1 MFYPN
6 IYDIKMQMKGFPG
19 GSALKNWS
27 ANSGDMGSIP
37 DKIPH
42 ATEKLSQCTT
52 IEPVL

>member
-19 GSALKNWS
+19 GSVVKNRS
-27 ANSGDMGSIP
+27 ANSGDMDSIP

-52 IEPVL
+52 IEPVR